1 MWVLIISAAIAL
13 PITIYLVRNT
23 PDWNLEPLKQWL
35 RQNEA
40 DKEAAKRTQEPPDTP
55 NTGQG

>member
-1 MWVLIISAAIAL
+1 MWLIIAVIVG
-13 PITIYLVRNT
+13 IGIGIYVIRTT

-40 DKEAAKRTQEPPDTP
+40 DKQAAKRTQEPPDTP